1 MPAHWIRDL
10 FVAQTNSDPTL
21 GTQAIRI
28 FKLLRNCGFNDCI
41 HVKTKEAVA
50 YYDRRGIFLNKY
62 CFYYNIT
69 LFKNNN
75 LPDPVFLLKFIS
87 SQT

>member
-1 MPAHWIRDL
+1 MRDL

-50 YYDRRGIFLNKY
+50 YYDRRGKFLYKY
-62 CFYYNIT
+62 CFYFNIT
-69 LFKNNN
+69 LFKNSD
-75 LPDPVFLLKFIS
+75 LLYLVF
-87 SQT
+87 